1 MRGFRPARHRAF
13 GRGARA
19 RRPAV
24 ILHCMRDEHRPKQ
37 DLINEVTACGSR
49 WPTCGGDDR
58 APAASRTRSATERQS
73 APWRTA
79 PVGLCLLRRDGSPI
93 AANRPFARQ
102 LGYETTAELLRVGDT
117 LGIFGS
123 REELGRVLALVERGL
138 ERTAGVVFRRK
149 DGGRRSFG
157 VIGAASLDTPGAG
170 RGKRALNRRSAQRT
184 ICASRSADD
193 LGRRQPPSPPP
204 SIGRISPVM

>member
-1 MRGFRPARHRAF
+1 
-13 GRGARA
+13 
-19 RRPAV
+19 
-24 ILHCMRDEHRPKQ
+24 MRDQHRPKQ
-37 DLINEVTACGSR
+37 DLINEVIGLRKQVADLREAMTARRRVEDALRES
-49 WPTCGGDDR
+49 
-58 APAASRTRSATERQS
+58 ERQLR
-73 APWRTA
+73 ALADTA
-79 PVGLCLLRRDGSPI
+79 PVGLCLLRRDGSPL

-157 VIGAASLDTPGAG
+157 VIGAASLDTLALAVVSVPSTAE
-170 RGKRALNRRSAQRT
+170 RAAH
-184 ICASRSADD
+184 D
-193 LGRRQPPSPPP
+193 LRVTLR
-204 SIGRISPVM
+204 